1 MNPIGGHEIALR
13 ARKNEADPKRNPLG
27 EGGVLNTETIPGQ
40 RSWAIAD
47 RALAPAFNR
56 KGFASLALTGGG
68 PKQQRLVPACSFFF
82 WAGCYPEGGEASRP
96 RPSGAEVG

>member
-47 RALAPAFNR
+47 RVLAPAFNR

-68 PKQQRLVPACSFFF
+68 PKNKGWCQAVAFSL
-82 WAGCYPEGGEASRP
+82 G
-96 RPSGAEVG
+96 